1 MLKCA
6 LYYKGVKVDIKYI
19 VLICIAA
26 YLIGSIN
33 FATLIAKLNSKDIKK
48 MGSGNPG
55 TMNVLRTMGKKWGIL
70 VFFLDAIKGV
80 GFALIG
86 RYLINGVDNYPMAI
100 LLGACVI
107 LGHVF
112 PIFDRFRGGKGVA
125 TTIGVF
131 VAISPIVGSVM
142 LVILIAMLLGIKY
155 GFIGSL
161 ITVTAF
167 AINAIWLCQN
177 SVWAIVIIC
186 VWWAL
191 VVFAHRS
198 NIMRLI
204 KGEENTLTLIKKKDN
219 EPQKEEENK
228 EETK

>member
-1 MLKCA
+1 MCELK
-6 LYYKGVKVDIKYI
+6 GETVDVKYI

-26 YLIGSIN
+26 YLVGSIN
-33 FATLIAKLNSKDIKK
+33 FATLIARLNSKDIRKL
-48 MGSGNPG
+48 GSGNPG
-55 TMNVLRTMGKKWGIL
+55 TMNVLRTIGRKWGIL
-70 VFFLDAIKGV
+70 VFILDSAKGV
-80 GFALIG
+80 AFALIG
-86 RYLINGVDNYPMAI
+86 RYLINGADNYPMAI

-112 PIFDRFRGGKGVA
+112 PIFDKFRGGKGVA

-131 VAISPIVGSVM
+131 VTISPIVGSIT

-161 ITVTAF
+161 MAVTAF
-167 AINAIWLCQN
+167 AVDAIILCQN

-186 VWWAL
+186 LWWAL
-191 VVFAHRS
+191 VVFAHRG
-198 NIMRLI
+198 NIIRLI
-204 KGEENTLTLIKKKDN
+204 KGEENTLSLIKKKD
-219 EPQKEEENK
+219 ESSQSEEENK

>member
-1 MLKCA
+1 MD
-6 LYYKGVKVDIKYI
+6 VKYI

-26 YLIGSIN
+26 YLVGSIN
-33 FATLIAKLNSKDIKK
+33 FATLIARFNSKDIRK

-70 VFFLDAIKGV
+70 TFALDSLKGV
-80 GFALIG
+80 AFALIG

-112 PIFDRFRGGKGVA
+112 PIFDKFRGGKGVA

-131 VAISPIVGSVM
+131 VSISPIVGSITLVV
-142 LVILIAMLLGIKY
+142 LVIMLLFLKY

-167 AINAIWLCQN
+167 AINAIILCQN

-191 VVFAHRS
+191 VVWAHRG
-198 NIMRLI
+198 NIIRLI
-204 KGEENTLTLIKKKDN
+204 KGEENTLNILKKKEEDS
-219 EPQKEEENK
+219 KESEDVK

>member
-1 MLKCA
+1 M
-6 LYYKGVKVDIKYI
+6 DIKYI

-26 YLIGSIN
+26 YLVGSVN
-33 FATLIAKLNSKDIKK
+33 FATLIARLNSKDIKK

-70 VFFLDAIKGV
+70 TFVLDALKGV

-100 LLGACVI
+100 LLGAFVI
-107 LGHVF
+107 LGHIF
-112 PIFDRFRGGKGVA
+112 PIFDKFRGGKGVA

-131 VAISPIVGSVM
+131 LSISPIVGSVT
-142 LVILIAMLLGIKY
+142 LVVLVLMLLFLKY

-167 AINAIWLCQN
+167 AVNAIILCQN

-191 VVFAHRS
+191 VVFAHRG

-204 KGEENTLTLIKKKDN
+204 KGEENTLNILKKKEDLD
-219 EPQKEEENK
+219 ESKKDEEESK
-228 EETK
+228 DEETK

>member
-1 MLKCA
+1 M
-6 LYYKGVKVDIKYI
+6 DIKYI

-26 YLIGSIN
+26 YLVGSVN
-33 FATLIAKLNSKDIKK
+33 FATLIARLNSKDIKK

-70 VFFLDAIKGV
+70 TFVLDALKGV

-100 LLGACVI
+100 LLGAFVI
-107 LGHVF
+107 LGHIF
-112 PIFDRFRGGKGVA
+112 PIFDKFRGGKGVA

-131 VAISPIVGSVM
+131 LSISPIVGSVT
-142 LVILIAMLLGIKY
+142 LVVLVLMLLFLKY

-167 AINAIWLCQN
+167 AVNAIILCQN
-177 SVWAIVIIC
+177 GVWAIVIIC

-191 VVFAHRS
+191 VVFAHRG

-204 KGEENTLTLIKKKDN
+204 KGEENTLNILKKKEDLD
-219 EPQKEEENK
+219 ESKKDEEESK
-228 EETK
+228 DEETK

>member
-1 MLKCA
+1 
-6 LYYKGVKVDIKYI
+6 
-19 VLICIAA
+19 
-26 YLIGSIN
+26 
-33 FATLIAKLNSKDIKK
+33 

-70 VFFLDAIKGV
+70 TFALDSLKGV
-80 GFALIG
+80 AFALIG

-112 PIFDRFRGGKGVA
+112 PIFDKFRGGKGVA

-131 VAISPIVGSVM
+131 VSISPIVGSITLVV
-142 LVILIAMLLGIKY
+142 LVIMLLFLKY

-167 AINAIWLCQN
+167 AINAIILCQN

-191 VVFAHRS
+191 VVWAHRG
-198 NIMRLI
+198 NIIRLI
-204 KGEENTLTLIKKKDN
+204 KGEENTLNILKKKEEDS
-219 EPQKEEENK
+219 KESEDVK
-228 EETK
+228 EETKWN